1 MTKKS
6 YELIV
11 NTNRDISQLYKMLG
25 AYITS
30 NIEKKSSC
38 EGDYPYDTDD
48 IIAAYTENNHTAY
61 PDYFWW
67 HVNTQFKGR
76 NNEDPYLLASGKG
89 SFYDKNFPDII
100 FSVGDTDEYVRS
112 QIKAQIFK
120 KFDAIVDPV
129 DNSTL
134 IDEVKVLIESDVF
147 TTRFTK
153 EYCHAVVEDYNT
165 MEKLF
170 AGYVVDK
177 VEVPS
182 EISDRSS
189 MVIFLKQEPTKELVE
204 NMIARIHQFIDNY
217 ETILAE
223 MDSEIKYFFEP
234 TIEEVI
240 TDPANFKV
248 VFVELVE
255 HVTESNTKKIV

>member
-1 MTKKS
+1 MIKKS

-11 NTNRDISQLYKMLG
+11 NTNQDISQLYNMLG

-30 NIEKKSSC
+30 HIEKKSSC
-38 EGDYPYDTDD
+38 EGDYPFDCDD
-48 IIAAYTENNHTAY
+48 VIAEYTERNRDTY
-61 PDYFWW
+61 PDYLWW
-67 HVNTQFKGR
+67 HVHTQFKGR

-120 KFDAIVDPV
+120 KFNAIVDPV

-134 IDEVKVLIESDVF
+134 IDEVKVLIESDIF

-165 MEKLF
+165 MEKVF

-182 EISDRSS
+182 DISDKSS
-189 MVIFLKQEPTKELVE
+189 MVIFLEKEPSKEIIE

-248 VFVELVE
+248 MFVELLE
-255 HVTESNTKKIV
+255 HVTESTTKKLL

>member
-11 NTNRDISQLYKMLG
+11 NTNRDISELYKMLG

-30 NIEKKSSC
+30 HIEKKSSC
-38 EGDYPYDTDD
+38 EGDYPFDCDD
-48 IIAAYTENNHTAY
+48 VIEAYTESNRDTY
-61 PDYFWW
+61 PDYLWW
-67 HVNTQFKGR
+67 HNNTEFKGR
-76 NNEDPYLLASGKG
+76 NNEDPYLLTSGKG

-100 FSVGDTDEYVRS
+100 FSVGDSDEYVRS

-120 KFDAIVDPV
+120 KFNTIVDPV

-134 IDEVKVLIESDVF
+134 IDEVKVLIDSDVF
-147 TTRFTK
+147 TTRFTE

-165 MEKLF
+165 MEKVF
-170 AGYVVDK
+170 AGYVIEK
-177 VEVPS
+177 VEVPP
-182 EISDRSS
+182 EISDASS

-204 NMIARIHQFIDNY
+204 NMIARIHQFVDNY
-217 ETILAE
+217 EAILAE
-223 MDSEIKYFFEP
+223 TDMENKCFCDT

-248 VFVELVE
+248 VFVELIE
-255 HVTESNTKKIV
+255 HVTESTTKKIV